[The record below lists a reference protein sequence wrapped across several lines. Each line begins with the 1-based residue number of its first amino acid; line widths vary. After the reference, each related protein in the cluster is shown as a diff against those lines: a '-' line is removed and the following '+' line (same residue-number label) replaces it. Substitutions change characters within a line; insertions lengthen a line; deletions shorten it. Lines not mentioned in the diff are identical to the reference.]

1 MRKYTYILQTH
12 NPDKK
17 YVVDNIV
24 ENISADIVD
33 NIARKSTLSTMLWRD
48 QAGWFRDA
56 IQRRKW
62 MLIIV
67 TRSID

>member
-17 YVVDNIV
+17 STILWR
-24 ENISADIVD
+24 IFLADIVD

-62 MLIIV
+62 MIIV

>member
-24 ENISADIVD
+24 ENIFADIVD

-48 QAGWFRDA
+48 QAGWVRDA

-62 MLIIV
+62 MIIV

>member
-17 YVVDNIV
+17 YIVDNIV
-24 ENISADIVD
+24 ENIFCGYSRRYCEKNYVV
-33 NIARKSTLSTMLWRD
+33 NNVVVGPVWLV
-48 QAGWFRDA
+48 RDA
-56 IQRRKW
+56 IQGRKW
-62 MLIIV
+62 MIIV

>member
-17 YVVDNIV
+17 YIVDNIV
-24 ENISADIVD
+24 ENISCGYSRRYCEKKYVV
-33 NIARKSTLSTMLWRD
+33 NNVVVGPVWLV
-48 QAGWFRDA
+48 RDA
-56 IQRRKW
+56 IQGRKW
-62 MLIIV
+62 MIIV

>member
-24 ENISADIVD
+24 ENIFADIDD
-33 NIARKSTLSTMLWRD
+33 NIARKSTLSTMLRH
-48 QAGWFRDA
+48 ARGGWLRM
-56 IQRRKW
+56 RYNEESGW
-62 MLIIV
+62 
-67 TRSID
+67 